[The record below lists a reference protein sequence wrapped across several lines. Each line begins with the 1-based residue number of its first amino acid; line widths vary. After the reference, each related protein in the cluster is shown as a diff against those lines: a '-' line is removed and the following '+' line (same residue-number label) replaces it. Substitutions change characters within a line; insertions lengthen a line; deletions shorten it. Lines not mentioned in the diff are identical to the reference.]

1 MSKVKNPQ
9 VSPTIEQ
16 TIDRNTP
23 NGKQITIYT
32 IIPGMTLLDHFAGQ
46 AMIAFGIDGR
56 EWSPDM
62 LAHNAYIVADYMLK
76 ERQERNK

>member
-1 MSKVKNPQ
+1 
-9 VSPTIEQ
+9 
-16 TIDRNTP
+16 
-23 NGKQITIYT
+23 
-32 IIPGMTLLDHFAGQ
+32 MTLLDHFAGQ